1 MDVGSLPIFLQK
13 MRQRK
18 SSNQCYIPP
27 GDKVTFQYRKFPQKA
42 QGVILQTVITFDSSI
57 CLHPF
62 EQVMVSSQ
70 TGGGIPHLR
79 KVLANLTVPL

>member
-1 MDVGSLPIFLQK
+1 
-13 MRQRK
+13 
-18 SSNQCYIPP
+18 
-27 GDKVTFQYRKFPQKA
+27 VTKLHFNIAQKFPQKA
-42 QGVILQTVITFDSSI
+42 QGVVPHFANNYYIDSSI